1 MNLFSDSII
10 VIPIGQMDMWT
21 VGDGSEKYVLY
32 NPSIEKP
39 LWIRKINDN
48 KDSVDLKC
56 PRGIFY
62 SSGASLLHTD
72 TSTIKTPPTH
82 LTPIKSPHHSQHP
95 RCPNLLW

>member
-1 MNLFSDSII
+1 
-10 VIPIGQMDMWT
+10 MDMWT

-62 SSGASLLHTD
+62 SSGSSLMHTD
-72 TSTIKTPPTH
+72 TSTMKTPPTH
-82 LTPIKSPHHSQHP
+82 LTPIKSQHHSQHP
-95 RCPNLLW
+95 